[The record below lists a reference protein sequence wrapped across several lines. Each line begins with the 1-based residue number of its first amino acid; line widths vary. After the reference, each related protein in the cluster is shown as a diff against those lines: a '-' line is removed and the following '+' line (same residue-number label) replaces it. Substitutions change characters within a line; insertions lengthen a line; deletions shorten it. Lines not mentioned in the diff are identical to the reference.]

1 MKKKNI
7 IITGGLGFIGSNLTE
22 LLLKNGF
29 RVIVIDYMGIGSSKH
44 NLKNHKDL
52 IINKFNIGN
61 IKLFKKC
68 FLKYQPIAIFNLA
81 AETHVDRSIYNP
93 KPFIESNI
101 LGVFNII
108 ETLRNLKLRKNF
120 RLIHI
125 STDEVFGDI
134 SLNKKSKENDAYN
147 PSSPYAS
154 SKAASDL
161 LIKSYIRTYK
171 LPCIITNCTNNF
183 GPKQFPEKLIPKTIL
198 RAINNIDIPI
208 YGNGKNQREWIY
220 VEDHCKVLLKLFHKG
235 KIGESY
241 NIGSRIVLNNLFIVK
256 KILSLIKRKF
266 KIKSSSKIVFVKDRK
281 GHDFRYA
288 LDTSKL
294 NKIYKF
300 KNNKNFN
307 ESIKNTIEWYLN
319 NKRWIRS
326 LKIKENIYNL

>member
-1 MKKKNI
+1 MHKKNI
-7 IITGGLGFIGSNLTE
+7 IITGGLGLIGSNLTN
-22 LLLKNGF
+22 LLLKKGF
-29 RVIVIDYMGIGSSKH
+29 KVIVIDYMGIGSTKNNLGKH
-44 NLKNHKDL
+44 KNL
-52 IINKFNIGN
+52 IINKFDIRNT
-61 IKLFKKC
+61 KLFKKC
-68 FLKYQPIAIFNLA
+68 VLKYKPIGIFNLA
-81 AETHVDRSIYNP
+81 AETHVDRSIENP
-93 KPFIESNI
+93 KPFIDSNI

-108 ETLRNLKLRKNF
+108 EILRNLKLQKNF

-134 SLNKKSKENDAYN
+134 SLNKRSRENDAYK

-183 GPKQFPEKLIPKTIL
+183 GPKQFPEKLIPKIIL
-198 RAINNIDIPI
+198 RVINNKNIPI

-220 VEDHCKVLLKLFHKG
+220 VEDHCKVLLKLFNKG

-241 NIGSRIVLNNLFIVK
+241 NIGSRIVLNNVFIAK
-256 KILSLIKRKF
+256 KILDLIKRKF
-266 KIKSSSKIVFVKDRK
+266 KIKSSSKIIFVKDRK

-294 NKIYKF
+294 DKIYKI
-300 KNNKNFN
+300 KNNKSFN
-307 ESIKNTIEWYLN
+307 ESMISTIKWYLN
-319 NKRWIRS
+319 NKKWINS
-326 LKIKENIYNL
+326 LKIKKNIYNL

>member
-29 RVIVIDYMGIGSSKH
+29 RVILIDYMGIGSSKH

-52 IINKFNIGN
+52 IINKFNIRN
-61 IKLFKKC
+61 AKLFKKC
-68 FLKYQPIAIFNLA
+68 FLKYKPIGIFNLA

-101 LGVFNII
+101 LGVFSII
-108 ETLRNLKLRKNF
+108 ETMRSLKLHKNF
-120 RLIHI
+120 KLIHI
-125 STDEVFGDI
+125 STDEVYGDI
-134 SLNKKSKENDAYN
+134 SLNKKSKENDVYN

-161 LIKSYIRTYK
+161 LIKSYVRTYK

-198 RAINNIDIPI
+198 RAINNKDIPI
-208 YGNGKNQREWIY
+208 YGNGKNQRDWIY
-220 VEDHCKVLLKLFHKG
+220 VEDHCKVLLKLFYKG
-235 KIGESY
+235 KIGENY
-241 NIGSRIVLNNLFIVK
+241 NIGSKTVLNNIDIVK
-256 KILSLIKRKF
+256 KILSLVKKRF
-266 KIKSSSKIVFVKDRK
+266 KIKSSSKIIFVKDRK

-288 LDTSKL
+288 LNTSKL
-294 NKIYKF
+294 DKIYKF
-300 KNNKNFN
+300 KNHKNFN
-307 ESIKNTIEWYLN
+307 EAMINTIEWYLK
-319 NKRWIRS
+319 NKKWIKS
-326 LKIKENIYNL
+326 LKIKKNIYNL